1 MEEKLAAGEPALSIL
16 EELQAGMNVVGE
28 RFESGEYFLS
38 ELIYAAD
45 IFKKAGAP
53 LQEELKAP
61 PSKKLGTL
69 VLGTVKNDIHDFG
82 KDIVA
87 TVMSSNG
94 IEVIDL
100 GVNVEHQAFVDAIK
114 EHKPQL
120 VGMSCLLTTV
130 FDDMKEAIATI
141 KAAGLRDQ
149 VTILI
154 GGGPVDEATA
164 TYVGADVYCKT
175 AQDGVVAP
183 RKCWGWSEMAEM
195 TGMAPNPLF
204 WSACS
209 ACRRLWPAA
218 RPTGCRS
225 RW

>member
-1 MEEKLAAGEPALSIL
+1 
-16 EELQAGMNVVGE
+16 MNLVGE

-53 LQEELKAP
+53 LQEGLKGSAQ
-61 PSKKLGTL
+61 KKLGTI

-82 KDIVA
+82 KDIVS
-87 TVMSSNG
+87 TVLSSNG
-94 IEVIDL
+94 LEVIDL
-100 GVNVEHQAFVDAIK
+100 GVNVEHQAFVEAIR
-114 EHKPQL
+114 EHQPQL

-149 VTILI
+149 VKILI

-164 TYVGADVYCKT
+164 RYVGADVYCKT
-175 AQDGVVAP
+175 AQDGVVA
-183 RKCWGWSEMAEM
+183 
-195 TGMAPNPLF
+195 
-204 WSACS
+204 
-209 ACRRLWPAA
+209 A
-218 RPTGCRS
+218 RHFLGVSGR
-225 RW
+225 